1 MSRAA
6 AARRGAAAAGCTRR
20 RVNRCYRGD
29 TLNAAVPMAAAP
41 AAADSSRILNQILG
55 KEELQVFLRM
65 DALQFLP
72 VKALPEVPK

>member
-1 MSRAA
+1 
-6 AARRGAAAAGCTRR
+6 
-20 RVNRCYRGD
+20 
-29 TLNAAVPMAAAP
+29 MAAAP